1 MAMFTVVTTLSSIG
15 FIFVWAIILL
25 AYLKYRKTRPHLHEK
40 SIYKLPGGTAM
51 VWVCLA
57 FLAFVLVLFSR
68 DADTR
73 LGLMCL
79 HRAVLGTVCAQTQP
93 CPNPTAVAAIAA
105 EKIQGYLKVVAQT
118 KLK

>member
-73 LGLMCL
+73 LGLMCMPIWFAACTVL
-79 HRAVLGTVCAQTQP
+79 YWVLYARKHSRA
-93 CPNPTAVAAIAA
+93 PTP
-105 EKIQGYLKVVAQT
+105 QQSQQ
-118 KLK
+118 